1 MENSPWPIC
10 KIKKPW
16 EVSPYPQLLLISK
29 KLNVC
34 RQVHYKTRHHQHS
47 DIMFIL
53 MLNLSSFLFA
63 AKNSVL
69 QKYRRC
75 QDKIL

>member
-1 MENSPWPIC
+1 MAYLQN
-10 KIKKPW
+10 KKAMGSLSLPTA
-16 EVSPYPQLLLISK
+16 LTNSK